1 MVEHFRDD
9 AKILIATEAAA
20 EGINLQFC
28 NLVVNYD
35 LPWNP
40 QRIEQRIGRCHRYGQ
55 KYDVVV
61 VNFLNKSNAADQRV
75 YELLDEKFRLF
86 SGVFG
91 ASDEVLGAV
100 ESGVDFEKRISAIY
114 QRCRT
119 TTQINFEFE
128 QLRLDLETDV
138 IEGQRDARER
148 LLDNF
153 DQEVIEKVRLDSN
166 DVLARYNSQLWAV
179 TRHILDGDATFDD
192 EARSFTLHRNPFAGE
207 SIHPG
212 PYRLGGGASD
222 ANTYRAQHPLAQQ
235 VLAMA
240 RTLDVSS
247 AAVTF
252 NYSDSGKNIAAV
264 ESLVG
269 QSGWL
274 QCSSMT
280 VAALETE
287 DQLIFSGI
295 TDAGAEL
302 EDRQCRRLFDLPGE
316 LSGSSDVPPEVN
328 RTLERMAHS
337 TRSTLL
343 EQRAMR
349 QGKWFEIEMDKL
361 DRWADDKRVSLKREL
376 DDLDAQVREAK
387 RLARFAPTLPEK
399 LERQRSVR
407 VLEAKRDDA
416 WRAYDQARGDVDR
429 QKDALLDDITRRL
442 EESIEQQDLF
452 TLRWRVV

>member
-1 MVEHFRDD
+1 M
-9 AKILIATEAAA
+9 
-20 EGINLQFC
+20 
-28 NLVVNYD
+28 
-35 LPWNP
+35 
-40 QRIEQRIGRCHRYGQ
+40 
-55 KYDVVV
+55 
-61 VNFLNKSNAADQRV
+61 
-75 YELLDEKFRLF
+75 
-86 SGVFG
+86 
-91 ASDEVLGAV
+91 
-100 ESGVDFEKRISAIY
+100 
-114 QRCRT
+114 
-119 TTQINFEFE
+119 
-128 QLRLDLETDV
+128 
-138 IEGQRDARER
+138 
-148 LLDNF
+148 
-153 DQEVIEKVRLDSN
+153 IEKVRLDSN

-179 TRHILDGDATFDD
+179 TRHVLDGDATFDD
-192 EARSFTLHRNPFAGE
+192 EARSFMLHRNPFAGE

-252 NYSDSGKNIAAV
+252 HYSDSGKNIAAV

-287 DQLIFSGI
+287 DQLILSGV
-295 TDAGAEL
+295 TDAGGEL

-316 LSGSSDVPPEVN
+316 SSGSLDVPPAVT

-442 EESIEQQDLF
+442 EESIEHQDLF